1 MLVSEDL
8 SDYKYIINGSMTAKI
23 NDICPIGHSGLIC
36 CSYGTSLRIY
46 RLVENKLDEIFAIKN
61 EN

>member
-1 MLVSEDL
+1 
-8 SDYKYIINGSMTAKI
+8 MTAKI

-46 RLVENKLDEIFAIKN
+46 RLVENKLDEIFAIKKMKIKKN
-61 EN
+61 YLINVIV